1 MQFLQMMEGRILV
14 SQESPLWET
23 TSLSMWQQACIGP
36 RHAKAL
42 WLLQGFR
49 SAEEVQRFSDM
60 MDEMCYIVA
69 TKHSGSL
76 KVRCSPM
83 LGSHRA
89 PQHACGGGAG
99 VHPEWLL
106 PEEFAVATDWQHHE
120 RGARRAQAAARCI
133 WLGLCLS

>member
-1 MQFLQMMEGRILV
+1 MHWAL
-14 SQESPLWET
+14 
-23 TSLSMWQQACIGP
+23 AC
-36 RHAKAL
+36 KVL

-89 PQHACGGGAG
+89 PRHACGLIDIVLG
-99 VHPEWLL
+99 
-106 PEEFAVATDWQHHE
+106 
-120 RGARRAQAAARCI
+120 CI
-133 WLGLCLS
+133 